1 MTSPT
6 PLRRRLAQPPASFLA
21 ALLFA
26 SVVVLVLRIAWHPS
40 IDSYLE
46 YTPIGAVFAAFLWD
60 RLLPDTPGSA
70 WLLFVD
76 AAAVALALM
85 RVIVPPL
92 PFVSGHGLLV
102 MYAALTARRWPLRA
116 IAVVVLT
123 HVVYTKVFASGG
135 WRSMLGGFAVAG
147 ALAIVRGH
155 AGAQGLAKSA

>member
-1 MTSPT
+1 MTSAT
-6 PLRRRLAQPPASFLA
+6 PLRGRLARPPASFLA

-26 SVVVLVLRIAWHPS
+26 SLVALVLRIAWRPS

-60 RLLPDTPGSA
+60 RLLPNAPGSA
-70 WLLFVD
+70 RTLSCD
-76 AAAVALALM
+76 ATAVVLALM

-92 PFVSGHGLLV
+92 PFVSGHALLA

-116 IAVVVLT
+116 IALVVLA

-135 WRSMLGGFAVAG
+135 WRSMVGGFAVAG
-147 ALAIVRGH
+147 ALAVVRSPTGWK
-155 AGAQGLAKSA
+155 GSARST